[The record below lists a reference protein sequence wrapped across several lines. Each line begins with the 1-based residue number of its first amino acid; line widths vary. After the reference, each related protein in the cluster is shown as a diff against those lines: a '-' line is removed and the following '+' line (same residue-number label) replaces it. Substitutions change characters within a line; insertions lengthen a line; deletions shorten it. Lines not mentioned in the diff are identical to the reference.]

1 MYRKAHTDTTKPIM
15 VEMRNGA
22 LVNEVIPS
30 SANENRRLKFHDE
43 SPARRSPWSNSTSF
57 LLKPIQL
64 YIPLV

>member
-1 MYRKAHTDTTKPIM
+1 M